1 MSAPGGIMFDFS
13 ATVKERLFAA
23 LKKSGRG
30 RKWRMFL
37 RRERGDT
44 RSILSFLF
52 LY

>member
-1 MSAPGGIMFDFS
+1 LSA
-13 ATVKERLFAA
+13 E
-23 LKKSGRG
+23 KSGRG

-52 LY
+52 LFYRKGCHH